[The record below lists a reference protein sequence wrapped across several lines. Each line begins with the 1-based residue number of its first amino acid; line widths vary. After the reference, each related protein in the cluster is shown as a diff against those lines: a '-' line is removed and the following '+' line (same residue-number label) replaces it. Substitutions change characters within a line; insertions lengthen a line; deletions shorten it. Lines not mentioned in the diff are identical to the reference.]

1 LEVVTIYQST
11 TALGATTA
19 PTWQFPAFRSRRD
32 RFLIY
37 TDSGDRISK
46 ELLEQVSRRDAAALR
61 AIYQR
66 CSGRVLA
73 LSLRILRTQSEAEE
87 VVQETF
93 LEIWKRAHEYD
104 PRRGGIEGWVLT
116 IARSRAID
124 RLRSQGIAAR
134 YHSAAT
140 LDDSLTGLPVVPDS
154 AEQKQERARVEAA
167 LGALPAEQR
176 RVVELAYYEG
186 LSQSEISERTGTPLG
201 TVKTRVR
208 LAMEKLSQL
217 LRDSDR
223 GPLS

>member
-1 LEVVTIYQST
+1 MVTIFQST

-19 PTWQFPAFRSRRD
+19 PISQFPAFRSRRD

-37 TDSGDRISK
+37 IDSGDRISK

-61 AIYQR
+61 VIYQR

-73 LSLRILRTQSEAEE
+73 LSLRILRTHSEAEE

-124 RLRSQGIAAR
+124 RLRSQAIAAR
-134 YHSAAT
+134 YHFAAT
-140 LDDSLTGLPVVPDS
+140 IDDSLTGLPVVPDS
-154 AEQKQERARVEAA
+154 AEQKQERVRVEAA
-167 LGALPAEQR
+167 LSSLPAEQR
-176 RVVELAYYEG
+176 RVVELAYFEG

-217 LRDSDR
+217 LRDSER